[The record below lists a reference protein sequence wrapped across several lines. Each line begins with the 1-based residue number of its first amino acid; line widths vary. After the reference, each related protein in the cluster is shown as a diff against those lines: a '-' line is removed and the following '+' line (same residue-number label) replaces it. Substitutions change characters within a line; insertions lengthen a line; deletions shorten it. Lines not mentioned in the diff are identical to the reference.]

1 MLFLDESTP
10 HPNIEL
16 KKSSRELELLFGL
29 AVVDVLDIQIAEEYN
44 VTTFPSVALYQKCEA
59 CERFLYYQ
67 KELKTEKNATKSAE
81 RVQKWISHFQTLL
94 GKDPMR
100 SEEAEVEPVLENMNI
115 IDDVFS
121 SLPDRLSPVLFP
133 QILSRSHQ

>member
-10 HPNIEL
+10 HLNIEL

-67 KELKTEKNATKSAE
+67 KELKTEKNITKSAE
-81 RVQKWISHFQTLL
+81 RVQKWI
-94 GKDPMR
+94 M
-100 SEEAEVEPVLENMNI
+100 
-115 IDDVFS
+115 
-121 SLPDRLSPVLFP
+121 DRLEANDHIVTTSITSDAFK
-133 QILSRSHQ
+133 SHPDEFKHVCTYTRYIFIICVK

>member
-10 HPNIEL
+10 HLNIEL

-81 RVQKWISHFQTLL
+81 RVQKWI
-94 GKDPMR
+94 M
-100 SEEAEVEPVLENMNI
+100 
-115 IDDVFS
+115 
-121 SLPDRLSPVLFP
+121 DRLEANDHIVTTSITSDAFK
-133 QILSRSHQ
+133 SHPDEFKHVCLYIYLLDITHKSSYDLCFF